1 MRRKPALRWRR
12 RLLRGARASVAL
24 EFALI
29 GPVLVLFLGAAA
41 DFGFAVYCRSRL
53 AAAVSAGA
61 EYAVLT
67 GTGVSQTNVRSVVA
81 NVAAL
86 GLPSG
91 DPAVSVTKYCIQ
103 TSPPQLV
110 QNSTTCPDGSTPRTF
125 AVITATYTPELLV
138 PIQVLI
144 GGLSITETAAVE
156 LQQ

>member
-1 MRRKPALRWRR
+1 MRSKPALCCPR
-12 RLLRGARASVAL
+12 RLSRRARASVAL

-29 GPVLVLFLGAAA
+29 GPVLLLFLGAAA

-67 GTGVSQTNVRSVVA
+67 GSGVSQTDIRAVVA
-81 NVAAL
+81 NVSSL
-86 GLPSG
+86 GLSSG

-110 QNSTTCPDGSTPRTF
+110 QNNTTCPDGSTPRTY
-125 AVITATYTPELLV
+125 AVITATYTPTLLV

-144 GGLSITETAAVE
+144 GGLSITETASVE